1 MDISA
6 MNVQSQIQTTLLAKT
21 MSATETS
28 VLSLLASME
37 QTQQAVEQS
46 MGQLSA
52 TSVDI
57 VV

>member
-6 MNVQSQIQTTLLAKT
+6 MNVQSQIQTALLAKT

-46 MGQLSA
+46 MGQLTA

>member
-1 MDISA
+1 MDIAA
-6 MNVQSQIQTTLLAKT
+6 MNVQSQIQTALLAKT
-21 MSATETS
+21 MSANESS